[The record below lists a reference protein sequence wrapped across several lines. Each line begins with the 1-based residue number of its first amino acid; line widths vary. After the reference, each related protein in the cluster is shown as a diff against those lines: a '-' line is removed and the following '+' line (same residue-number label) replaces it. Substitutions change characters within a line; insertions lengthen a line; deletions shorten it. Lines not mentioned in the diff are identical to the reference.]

1 MVLVSQLKCQL
12 KCFGFSL
19 HILYQHFIAALQKNP
34 RSSDWALGR
43 LVHLLDGR
51 SSTASSSSSAGTRC
65 TTHASHV
72 RHTSWHSSWGT
83 TSVSVQLGDD
93 WVAHPFHLLLL
104 LVELLHLG
112 ELVGV
117 QPLNGLVTLVS
128 DSLAVVLADL
138 VLHLVVVQGS
148 LHVEAVALQSVLGG
162 DPVLLLSS
170 GLVSSRDVQ
179 DTIGINVKG
188 HLNLWNP
195 TGRRGNTS
203 QVELAQVVIVL
214 GHRALALVHLDRHSG
229 LVVAVGGER
238 LGLLGGN
245 GCVPLDQRGHDT
257 TSGLNSQRKGGNI
270 Q

>member
-1 MVLVSQLKCQL
+1 MLLILPNLYKERKVLVSQLKCQR
-12 KCFGFSL
+12 KCFGFSF
-19 HILYQHFIAALQKNP
+19 HILFQHFIAALQKNP

-83 TSVSVQLGDD
+83 TSVSIQLGDD

-117 QPLNGLVTLVS
+117 QPLNGLVTLVG

-148 LHVEAVALQSVLGG
+148 LHVEAVALQSVLGR
-162 DPVLLLSS
+162 DPVLLLVVLSLELLSVIDHPLDFLLGESALVVGDRDLVLLSS

-203 QVELAQVVIVL
+203 P
-214 GHRALALVHLDRHSG
+214 
-229 LVVAVGGER
+229 
-238 LGLLGGN
+238 
-245 GCVPLDQRGHDT
+245 C
-257 TSGLNSQRKGGNI
+257 
-270 Q
+270 